1 MRGALRFLLHLAQH
15 LAASQHW
22 AHFALGFL
30 RLFGHTLNVNNFLA
44 GAEREESLKFFLFS
58 SFFVFDFAYDALA
71 TCLLDDV
78 HSLNNREKQRSD
90 TKCTQWEL
98 CRHTTNDTLCQLARS
113 LALALPHDVC
123 VVCALSLSRSLSHH
137 KHVKP
142 VCAERFLLSCCC
154 CCRRCAREGE
164 RARASTHDD

>member
-58 SFFVFDFAYDALA
+58 FFLFLILR
-71 TCLLDDV
+71 TTR
-78 HSLNNREKQRSD
+78 SQRVYS
-90 TKCTQWEL
+90 
-98 CRHTTNDTLCQLARS
+98 TTFT
-113 LALALPHDVC
+113 V
-123 VVCALSLSRSLSHH
+123 
-137 KHVKP
+137 
-142 VCAERFLLSCCC
+142 
-154 CCRRCAREGE
+154 
-164 RARASTHDD
+164 

>member
-58 SFFVFDFAYDALA
+58 FLFVFDFAYDALA

-78 HSLNNREKQRSD
+78 HSLNNREKQRGG

-98 CRHTTNDTLCQLARS
+98 CRHTTHCANS
-113 LALALPHDVC
+113 LALSLCLSLTVS
-123 VVCALSLSRSLSHH
+123 VSCAPSLSRSLSHR

-164 RARASTHDD
+164 RERASTHDD

>member
-22 AHFALGFL
+22 AHLALGFL

-44 GAEREESLKFFLFS
+44 GAEREESLEFFLFS
-58 SFFVFDFAYDALA
+58 FFFVFDFAYDALA

-78 HSLNNREKQRSD
+78 HSLNNREKQRSG

-98 CRHTTNDTLCQLARS
+98 CRHTT
-113 LALALPHDVC
+113 H
-123 VVCALSLSRSLSHH
+123 CANTLSLSRSASPSRCLCRVRPLSLALSRIANMSNRFALNVFSCLVVAAADDAH
-137 KHVKP
+137 
-142 VCAERFLLSCCC
+142 ERE
-154 CCRRCAREGE
+154 RERE
-164 RARASTHDD
+164 SEHTR

>member
-58 SFFVFDFAYDALA
+58 FFVFDFAYDALA

-78 HSLNNREKQRSD
+78 HSLNNREKQRSG

-98 CRHTTNDTLCQLARS
+98 CRHTTNDTLCQLSRS
-113 LALALPHDVC
+113 LALPLPHDVC
-123 VVCALSLSRSLSHH
+123 VVCALSLSLSL
-137 KHVKP
+137 
-142 VCAERFLLSCCC
+142 
-154 CCRRCAREGE
+154 
-164 RARASTHDD
+164 ASQTCQTGLR